1 MIRVTEE
8 AMLKAGT
15 PMFIIRVRVSAAGLR
30 LFKPVGCKE
39 CSGGYRGRVGIYEIM
54 LMSDNIAKLIMQ
66 GANSLQIAA
75 IAQKEGMRTLRISG
89 LEKARLGVT
98 SLAEINRITTN

>member
-1 MIRVTEE
+1 
-8 AMLKAGT
+8 
-15 PMFIIRVRVSAAGLR
+15 
-30 LFKPVGCKE
+30 
-39 CSGGYRGRVGIYEIM
+39 M

-75 IAQKEGMRTLRISG
+75 IAQKEGMRTLRTSG